1 MSDISSSLNG
11 SFAAVRALQQSNQ
24 SAAPTQTSQAIQSYN
39 QSGDR
44 QSNLFAPIEIRAVD
58 GAATPLITIKFGNPP
73 GSFDEIRQRIGE
85 QVSAFYRIFYKSFND
100 QQEITGKVIN
110 SLKSQ
115 IEQVQSSNIQA
126 LQFRFA
132 SVETQF
138 VDSENGV
145 FGSTRQFALEV
156 SAVSNDKVSAT
167 SINLFSLSGEKI
179 SANGKEAQT
188 GLVTGLYT
196 RQATIDE
203 QQNPV
208 LARQSADVDKII
220 SSLRQTQESL
230 LAYRDGDFR
239 ALNSL
244 IGSLAGSGSTL
255 TFAV

>member
-11 SFAAVRALQQSNQ
+11 SFAAVRALQQSGQ
-24 SAAPTQTSQAIQSYN
+24 ASAPTQTSQAIQGYN
-39 QSGDR
+39 QSGER
-44 QSNLFAPIEIRAVD
+44 GGNLFAPVAVRSAD

-73 GSFDEIRQRIGE
+73 GSMNEIRQRIDD
-85 QVSAFYRIFYKSFND
+85 QLSAFYRIFYKSFD
-100 QQEITGKVIN
+100 AQQEITDKVIN
-110 SLKSQ
+110 SLQSQ
-115 IEQVQSSNIQA
+115 IEQVQASNIQA

-138 VDSENGV
+138 VDGENGV

-156 SAVSNDKVSAT
+156 TAVSDNKVSAA
-167 SINLFSLSGEKI
+167 SVNIFSLSGDKI
-179 SANGKEAQT
+179 GLQGNEAQT

-196 RQATIDE
+196 RQATVDE
-203 QQNPV
+203 KQNPV

-255 TFAV
+255 TFAE